1 MPARLAEALMAGQA
15 FSRGRLTPQLD
26 LQYGGQHGYT
36 PNHGEWVS
44 TTHYVRRNLVCLLLE
59 APKGFQDMPD
69 PDFMVSALKSMVE
82 VQALSW
88 EGFNMGLEVEWA
100 ETAVSGG
107 NEMFQDIVNVT
118 RTRTVPKCKLKEMY
132 GRPIQNFLDMWI
144 RYLMMDPDTKAPMLS
159 TIAGLKPNDQLADTY
174 ACTMLFYEPDP
185 TYTKIAKS
193 WLVCNMM
200 PKGTGAIEGKRD
212 LTAPGEPLEID
223 LEWSGLAMSGL
234 GIDAFAQQI
243 MDQMI
248 LANAN
253 PFLRNSYMEGITA
266 DVADS
271 ISGGYKA
278 TMEDLGND
286 VVQPSGI

>member
-1 MPARLAEALMAGQA
+1 MGRFADALMNNQA
-15 FSRGRLTPQLD
+15 FARGRLTPELD
-26 LQYGGQHGYT
+26 LFRGGQHGYT

-69 PDFMVSALKSMVE
+69 PDYMVSALKSLVE

-88 EGFNMGLEVEWA
+88 DGFNMGLEVEWN

-118 RTRTVPKCKLKEMY
+118 RTRTQPKMKFKDLY
-132 GRPIQNFLDMWI
+132 GRPGQNFLDMWI

-159 TIAGLKPNDQLADTY
+159 TIAGLKPNDMLADMY
-174 ACTMLFYEPDP
+174 AATMLFYEPDP

-200 PKGTGAIEGKRD
+200 PKGTGPIEGKRD
-212 LTAPGEPLEID
+212 LTAAGEPVEVEI
-223 LEWSGLAMSGL
+223 EWSGLAMSGL
-234 GIDAFAQQI
+234 GIDAFAQQLL
-243 MDQMI
+243 DQML

-253 PFLRNSYMEGITA
+253 PFLRNSYMTGITA
-266 DVADS
+266 DVASS
-271 ISGGYKA
+271 IAGGYKA
-278 TMEDLGND
+278 TMEDLGAD
-286 VVQPSGI
+286 VVQPSGL